1 MQEINGDHESED
13 DNGLN
18 EEDDSEE

>member
-13 DNGLN
+13 DNVLN
-18 EEDDSEE
+18 EEDDSKE